1 MLDVKPTNI
10 LVNTKGDVKLCDFGV
25 SGNLVA
31 SLAKTN
37 IGCQS
42 YMAPERIR
50 GEPTPGQGTSAKG
63 FGIGGGG
70 AAGGFMGAAPGTY
83 GVQSD
88 IWSLGLSIL
97 EVAKGVYPYPPET
110 FNSVF
115 AQLSAIV
122 DGDPPELPEEFSQ
135 TAQGFV
141 RQWYRTLPQYPFTL
155 ARAAPSLYTCPAFGG
170 VGAFL
175 VFLTLSSLNKIP
187 RKRPTFKALLEHP
200 WLLPLSPNRADFR
213 EVEVENK
220 DMVGKWVSATLE
232 RKNRPRETDG
242 EESPSSDGDVERP
255 KPPLHSVVTDNP
267 S

>member
-1 MLDVKPTNI
+1 MTADLLDVKPTNI
-10 LVNTKGDVKLCDFGV
+10 LVNTVGDVKLCDFGV

-50 GEPTPGQGTSAKG
+50 GEPGVPAMAPPG
-63 FGIGGGG
+63 FGNVPLPGT
-70 AAGGFMGAAPGTY
+70 GFGVAPGTY

-97 EVAKGVYPYPPET
+97 EIAKGVYPYPPET

-122 DGDPPELPEEFSQ
+122 DGEPPELPEEFSQ

-141 RQWYRTLPQYPFTL
+141 RQWYPPPPKSPF
-155 ARAAPSLYTCPAFGG
+155 P
-170 VGAFL
+170 
-175 VFLTLSSLNKIP
+175 
-187 RKRPTFKALLEHP
+187 PTI
-200 WLLPLSPNRADFR
+200 
-213 EVEVENK
+213 
-220 DMVGKWVSATLE
+220 
-232 RKNRPRETDG
+232 
-242 EESPSSDGDVERP
+242 
-255 KPPLHSVVTDNP
+255 PPL
-267 S
+267 